1 VVVIGMRWIVFAA
14 DGALSLVLKKKLTLF
29 ESNSVAPPYMV
40 CAAFWLSAIF
50 AFADESARL

>member
-1 VVVIGMRWIVFAA
+1 MRWIVFAA
-14 DGALSLVLKKKLTLF
+14 DGALSTLVLKKKLTLF